1 MFKKVATGI
10 VAVSTVGTLVWIGSP
25 YIKAL
30 YEVFKREES
39 SEPEVPDSEWDD
51 IYEGLEDLKRLLD
64 ELF

>member
-1 MFKKVATGI
+1 MFKNVALGI
-10 VAVSTVGTLVWIGSP
+10 VAVSTVGTLVWIGYP